1 MGHLVTVVRSRFD
14 RVMMACSDGDQV
26 QAVKRF
32 KQLLFRRRP
41 ERLDGILGSASRIV
55 QPPLSM
61 RPSALRKSK
70 SQDTDNRRPVESVL
84 AAEGVHR
91 DADIHERK
99 CCEGDSAQKLTHNR
113 VPRRGLCYPAAQ
125 TLNHHK
131 TQRAQLTKPHRRQ
144 NNTRQHVPTILR
156 ITLRHHTQ
164 RTDIRPLHPH
174 RQRPRP

>member
-14 RVMMACSDGDQV
+14 RVTTAGSDDDQV

-91 DADIHERK
+91 DADVHERK
-99 CCEGDSAQKLTHNR
+99 CCEVHNVYKLTCNNR
-113 VPRRGLCYPAAQ
+113 VQRRGLRYPAAK

-144 NNTRQHVPTILR
+144 NNPRQHVPTLLR
-156 ITLRHHTQ
+156 LPLRY
-164 RTDIRPLHPH
+164 HP
-174 RQRPRP
+174 

>member
-14 RVMMACSDGDQV
+14 RVVTACSDGDQV

-70 SQDTDNRRPVESVL
+70 SQDTDNRKPVEGVL

-91 DADIHERK
+91 DIDNHDRK
-99 CCEGDSAQKLTHNR
+99 LAQCT
-113 VPRRGLCYPAAQ
+113 
-125 TLNHHK
+125 
-131 TQRAQLTKPHRRQ
+131 
-144 NNTRQHVPTILR
+144 
-156 ITLRHHTQ
+156 
-164 RTDIRPLHPH
+164 
-174 RQRPRP
+174 